1 MAKMKKSST
10 RIDMTAMCD
19 VSFLLLTFFVLTS
32 TAKTPEVYPVDLPA
46 STKETKIPTDD
57 ILTITVGQ
65 ENVFIGLAG
74 REDRIDVLNRMG
86 KEYNIEFTSE
96 EQSIFGGMENF
107 GVDIREMKSLLAQP
121 SSERMKKEL
130 HKGIPYKDS
139 LNNQLA
145 SWVRNA
151 RESSFIRKSTEDKK
165 NFLKVAIKGDANEQF
180 GTVKEVIDILQKQRQ
195 NRFYLVTGLRTDD
208 F

>member
-46 STKETKIPTDD
+46 STKETKIPSDD
-57 ILTITVGQ
+57 ILSITVGQ

-86 KEYNIEFTSE
+86 QEYNIEFTKE
-96 EQSIFGGMENF
+96 EQNAFAGMENF
-107 GVDIREMKSLLAQP
+107 GVDIREMKSLLAKP
-121 SSERMKKEL
+121 SSERMQKEL

-139 LNNQLA
+139 LNNQLS
-145 SWVRNA
+145 SWVQKA
-151 RESSFIRKSTEDKK
+151 RESSWQRKES
-165 NFLKVAIKGDANEQF
+165 FLKVAIKGDANEQY
-180 GTVKEVIDILQKQRQ
+180 GTIKEIMDILQKQRQ
-195 NRFYLVTGLRTDD
+195 NRFYLVTGLRSDD

>member
-65 ENVFIGLAG
+65 ENVFIGMAG
-74 REDRIDVLNRMG
+74 KEDRIEALNRMG
-86 KEYNIEFTSE
+86 KEYNIEFTNE
-96 EQSIFGGMENF
+96 ELNAFSNMENF
-107 GVDIREMKSLLAQP
+107 GVDIREMKSLLAKP
-121 SSERMKKEL
+121 ASERMSKDL

-139 LNNQLA
+139 LNNQLS
-145 SWVRNA
+145 SWVKVA
-151 RESSFIRKSTEDKK
+151 RESSWQRKES
-165 NFLKVAIKGDANEQF
+165 FLKVAIKGDANEQF
-180 GTVKEVIDILQKQRQ
+180 GTIKEVMDILQKQRQ
-195 NRFYLVTGLRTDD
+195 NRFYLVTGLRSDD

>member
-32 TAKTPEVYPVDLPA
+32 TAKTPEVHPVDLPN

-57 ILTITVGQ
+57 IVTISVDEEKVYFG
-65 ENVFIGLAG
+65 IAG
-74 REDRIDVLNRMG
+74 REDKKDILQRMG
-86 KEYNIEFTSE
+86 NEYKIEFTPQE
-96 EQSIFGGMENF
+96 TEKFAGMENF
-107 GVDIREMKSLLAQP
+107 GVDIRELKQLLAKP
-121 SSERMKKEL
+121 ASELMKVDN
-130 HKGIPYKDS
+130 HQTGIPYKDS

-151 RESSFIRKSTEDKK
+151 RESSWQRKES
-165 NFLKVAIKGDANEQF
+165 FLKVAIKGDANEQF
-180 GTVKEVIDILQKQRQ
+180 GTVKKIIDIMQEQRQ
-195 NRFYLVTGLRTDD
+195 NRFYLVTGLRDAN